1 MNDPDSTPS
10 SSLSPSR
17 VTLTRLMRASGHDGM
32 LLMRTSGDGE
42 TARDLS
48 QPEGATMATP
58 APAPT
63 YMEVQITGIRKHSVE
78 CITEQDDGAM
88 CGARSA
94 CWDNPMQA
102 NAWIRAHAGEK
113 GHTKFVKLMEEP
125 VNAFS
130 KSVGRPK

>member
-1 MNDPDSTPS
+1 
-10 SSLSPSR
+10 
-17 VTLTRLMRASGHDGM
+17 MRSSGHDGM
-32 LLMRTSGDGE
+32 LLMRTSGGNE

-48 QPEGATMATP
+48 RPEGATMATP
-58 APAPT
+58 APAPAPT
-63 YMEVQITGIRKHSVE
+63 SMEVQITGIRKHSVE

-130 KSVGRPK
+130 KGAGGPR